1 MVNKKEVEHVAAL
14 ARIAVSDADKE
25 LISQQLS
32 KILDY
37 IDQLK
42 EADVEKVEPLRGLHT
57 DQQVLRKDEAK
68 PCDCRQDILAN
79 APSIEADCF
88 KVPPVIE

>member
-1 MVNKKEVEHVAAL
+1 MVDKKEVEHVAAL
-14 ARIAVSDADKE
+14 ARIAVSEADKD

-32 KILDY
+32 KILGY

-42 EADVEKVEPLRGLHT
+42 EADVDAVEPLRGLHT
-57 DQQVLRKDEAK
+57 DQQVLRQDQVKL
-68 PCDCRQDILAN
+68 CDCRRDILAN